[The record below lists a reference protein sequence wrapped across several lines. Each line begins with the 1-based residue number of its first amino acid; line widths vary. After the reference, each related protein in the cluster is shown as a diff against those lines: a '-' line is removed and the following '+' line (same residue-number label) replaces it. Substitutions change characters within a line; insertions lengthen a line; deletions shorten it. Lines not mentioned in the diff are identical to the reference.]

1 MADLESL
8 WKSLPPALG
17 KIIQESCCSLERL
30 EEIRLRLGQ
39 PILLKEK
46 GGWIPCMAKNDKKRH
61 VFSNCDMKACVSL
74 LSAYS
79 LYAFAEEI
87 RQGFLTIEGG
97 HRIGFCGKAV
107 MEDGKIKTLHPISSL
122 NIRIAREVKGCADH
136 IFPYLF
142 DNGRFCHTLIL
153 SPPGCGKTTLLR
165 ELIRN
170 LSRAEGGY
178 AVGVVDERGEIAG
191 MCGGMAQMDL
201 GECTDVISGCPKAEG
216 MLLLLRSMSPQIIPP
231 DHRCGRAGTG
241 KRFSGSFRS
250 DSRWCE
256 ASLHCSWQLFGRTG
270 KTSFSGEI
278 VGSSG
283 GGTICD
289 LIGIPRC
296 RYCGSNFG
304 WHGKGH
310 VRKRRGV
317 MVQSIGICMILAV
330 TTLTGA
336 YFCLR
341 EKYRLQD
348 LRELE
353 RAMVM
358 MESQIRFLSVPLS
371 EVLEN
376 ISYQTKGQ
384 VGMLMQETAKAM
396 AERTGETAEQI
407 WETVWMRY
415 ISHTYLSVDDYQSI
429 LRFGKTLGY
438 LDQEQQKNSTELF
451 LTELRQKCRQIEHR
465 LEKNGRL
472 YYSMGFLG
480 GLMLVIVLL

>member
-17 KIIQESCCSLERL
+17 KIIQESCCSLEHL

-153 SPPGCGKTTLLR
+153 SPPRCGKTTLLR
-165 ELIRN
+165 DLILN

-216 MLLLLRSMSPQIIPP
+216 MLLLLRSMSPQIIAV
-231 DHRCGRAGTG
+231 DELGRESDFLAASDLIHAGVKLLCTV
-241 KRFSGSFRS
+241 
-250 DSRWCE
+250 
-256 ASLHCSWQLFGRTG
+256 H
-270 KTSFSGEI
+270 
-278 VGSSG
+278 GSS
-283 GGTICD
+283 
-289 LIGIPRC
+289 L
-296 RYCGSNFG
+296 
-304 WHGKGH
+304 
-310 VRKRRGV
+310 
-317 MVQSIGICMILAV
+317 
-330 TTLTGA
+330 
-336 YFCLR
+336 
-341 EKYRLQD
+341 E
-348 LRELE
+348 ELE
-353 RAMVM
+353 KRA
-358 MESQIRFLSVPLS
+358 
-371 EVLEN
+371 
-376 ISYQTKGQ
+376 
-384 VGMLMQETAKAM
+384 
-396 AERTGETAEQI
+396 
-407 WETVWMRY
+407 
-415 ISHTYLSVDDYQSI
+415 YL
-429 LRFGKTLGY
+429 
-438 LDQEQQKNSTELF
+438 
-451 LTELRQKCRQIEHR
+451 
-465 LEKNGRL
+465 GRL
-472 YYSMGFLG
+472 LAHQVVERFVILSASQGVGTVEAILDGMGKVMYEKG
-480 GLMLVIVLL
+480 GASWYKASGFA

>member
-17 KIIQESCCSLERL
+17 KIIQESCCSLEHL

-142 DNGRFCHTLIL
+142 DNGRFCHILIL

-216 MLLLLRSMSPQIIPP
+216 MLLSLRSMSPQIIAV
-231 DHRCGRAGTG
+231 DELGRESDFLAASDLIHAGVKLLCTVHGSSLEELEKRAFLGRLLAHQVVERFVILSASQGVGTVEAILDSTGRAIYKKGG
-241 KRFSGSFRS
+241 ASWYKASGF
-250 DSRWCE
+250 
-256 ASLHCSWQLFGRTG
+256 A
-270 KTSFSGEI
+270 
-278 VGSSG
+278 
-283 GGTICD
+283 
-289 LIGIPRC
+289 
-296 RYCGSNFG
+296 
-304 WHGKGH
+304 
-310 VRKRRGV
+310 
-317 MVQSIGICMILAV
+317 
-330 TTLTGA
+330 
-336 YFCLR
+336 
-341 EKYRLQD
+341 
-348 LRELE
+348 
-353 RAMVM
+353 
-358 MESQIRFLSVPLS
+358 
-371 EVLEN
+371 
-376 ISYQTKGQ
+376 
-384 VGMLMQETAKAM
+384 
-396 AERTGETAEQI
+396 
-407 WETVWMRY
+407 
-415 ISHTYLSVDDYQSI
+415 
-429 LRFGKTLGY
+429 
-438 LDQEQQKNSTELF
+438 
-451 LTELRQKCRQIEHR
+451 
-465 LEKNGRL
+465 
-472 YYSMGFLG
+472 
-480 GLMLVIVLL
+480 

>member
-17 KIIQESCCSLERL
+17 KIIQESCCSLEHL

-178 AVGVVDERGEIAG
+178 AVGVVDEIGEIAG

-216 MLLLLRSMSPQIIPP
+216 MLLLLRSMSTQIIAV
-231 DHRCGRAGTG
+231 DELGRESDFLAASDLIHAGVKLLCTVHGSSLEELEKRAFLGRLLAHQVVERFVILSASQGVGTVEAILDSTGRAIYKKGG
-241 KRFSGSFRS
+241 ASWYKASGF
-250 DSRWCE
+250 
-256 ASLHCSWQLFGRTG
+256 A
-270 KTSFSGEI
+270 
-278 VGSSG
+278 
-283 GGTICD
+283 
-289 LIGIPRC
+289 
-296 RYCGSNFG
+296 
-304 WHGKGH
+304 
-310 VRKRRGV
+310 
-317 MVQSIGICMILAV
+317 
-330 TTLTGA
+330 
-336 YFCLR
+336 
-341 EKYRLQD
+341 
-348 LRELE
+348 
-353 RAMVM
+353 
-358 MESQIRFLSVPLS
+358 
-371 EVLEN
+371 
-376 ISYQTKGQ
+376 
-384 VGMLMQETAKAM
+384 
-396 AERTGETAEQI
+396 
-407 WETVWMRY
+407 
-415 ISHTYLSVDDYQSI
+415 
-429 LRFGKTLGY
+429 
-438 LDQEQQKNSTELF
+438 
-451 LTELRQKCRQIEHR
+451 
-465 LEKNGRL
+465 
-472 YYSMGFLG
+472 
-480 GLMLVIVLL
+480 

>member
-17 KIIQESCCSLERL
+17 KIIQESCCSLEHL

-46 GGWIPCMAKNDKKRH
+46 GGWIHYIKKNDKKRH

-191 MCGGMAQMDL
+191 MCGGIAQMDL

-216 MLLLLRSMSPQIIPP
+216 MLLLLRSMSPQIIAV
-231 DHRCGRAGTG
+231 DELGRESDFLAASDLIHAGVKLLCTVHGSSLEELEKRAFLGRLLAHQVVERFVILSASQGVGTVEAILDSTGRAIYKKGG
-241 KRFSGSFRS
+241 ASWYKASGF
-250 DSRWCE
+250 
-256 ASLHCSWQLFGRTG
+256 A
-270 KTSFSGEI
+270 
-278 VGSSG
+278 
-283 GGTICD
+283 
-289 LIGIPRC
+289 
-296 RYCGSNFG
+296 
-304 WHGKGH
+304 
-310 VRKRRGV
+310 
-317 MVQSIGICMILAV
+317 
-330 TTLTGA
+330 
-336 YFCLR
+336 
-341 EKYRLQD
+341 
-348 LRELE
+348 
-353 RAMVM
+353 
-358 MESQIRFLSVPLS
+358 
-371 EVLEN
+371 
-376 ISYQTKGQ
+376 
-384 VGMLMQETAKAM
+384 
-396 AERTGETAEQI
+396 
-407 WETVWMRY
+407 
-415 ISHTYLSVDDYQSI
+415 
-429 LRFGKTLGY
+429 
-438 LDQEQQKNSTELF
+438 
-451 LTELRQKCRQIEHR
+451 
-465 LEKNGRL
+465 
-472 YYSMGFLG
+472 
-480 GLMLVIVLL
+480 

>member
-216 MLLLLRSMSPQIIPP
+216 MLLLLRSMSPQIIAV
-231 DHRCGRAGTG
+231 DELGRESDFLAASDLIHAGVKLLCTVHGSSLEELEKRAFMGRLLAHEVVERFVILSASQGVGTVEAILDSTGRAIYKKGG
-241 KRFSGSFRS
+241 ASWYKASGF
-250 DSRWCE
+250 
-256 ASLHCSWQLFGRTG
+256 A
-270 KTSFSGEI
+270 
-278 VGSSG
+278 
-283 GGTICD
+283 
-289 LIGIPRC
+289 
-296 RYCGSNFG
+296 
-304 WHGKGH
+304 
-310 VRKRRGV
+310 
-317 MVQSIGICMILAV
+317 
-330 TTLTGA
+330 
-336 YFCLR
+336 
-341 EKYRLQD
+341 
-348 LRELE
+348 
-353 RAMVM
+353 
-358 MESQIRFLSVPLS
+358 
-371 EVLEN
+371 
-376 ISYQTKGQ
+376 
-384 VGMLMQETAKAM
+384 
-396 AERTGETAEQI
+396 
-407 WETVWMRY
+407 
-415 ISHTYLSVDDYQSI
+415 
-429 LRFGKTLGY
+429 
-438 LDQEQQKNSTELF
+438 
-451 LTELRQKCRQIEHR
+451 
-465 LEKNGRL
+465 
-472 YYSMGFLG
+472 
-480 GLMLVIVLL
+480 

>member
-17 KIIQESCCSLERL
+17 KIIQESCCSLEHL

-142 DNGRFCHTLIL
+142 DKRHFCHTMIL

-165 ELIRN
+165 ELIRK
-170 LSRAEGGY
+170 LSRVEGGY

-191 MCGGMAQMDL
+191 MRGGVAQMDL

-216 MLLLLRSMSPQIIPP
+216 MLLLLRSMSPQIIAV
-231 DHRCGRAGTG
+231 DELGRESDFLAVSDLIHAGVKLLCTVHGSSLEELKKRAFLGILIAHQVVERFVILSASQGVGTVEAILDGTGRAIYKKGG
-241 KRFSGSFRS
+241 ASWYKASGF
-250 DSRWCE
+250 
-256 ASLHCSWQLFGRTG
+256 A
-270 KTSFSGEI
+270 
-278 VGSSG
+278 
-283 GGTICD
+283 
-289 LIGIPRC
+289 
-296 RYCGSNFG
+296 
-304 WHGKGH
+304 
-310 VRKRRGV
+310 
-317 MVQSIGICMILAV
+317 
-330 TTLTGA
+330 
-336 YFCLR
+336 
-341 EKYRLQD
+341 
-348 LRELE
+348 
-353 RAMVM
+353 
-358 MESQIRFLSVPLS
+358 
-371 EVLEN
+371 
-376 ISYQTKGQ
+376 
-384 VGMLMQETAKAM
+384 
-396 AERTGETAEQI
+396 
-407 WETVWMRY
+407 
-415 ISHTYLSVDDYQSI
+415 
-429 LRFGKTLGY
+429 
-438 LDQEQQKNSTELF
+438 
-451 LTELRQKCRQIEHR
+451 
-465 LEKNGRL
+465 
-472 YYSMGFLG
+472 
-480 GLMLVIVLL
+480 

>member
-1 MADLESL
+1 
-8 WKSLPPALG
+8 
-17 KIIQESCCSLERL
+17 
-30 EEIRLRLGQ
+30 
-39 PILLKEK
+39 
-46 GGWIPCMAKNDKKRH
+46 
-61 VFSNCDMKACVSL
+61 
-74 LSAYS
+74 
-79 LYAFAEEI
+79 
-87 RQGFLTIEGG
+87 
-97 HRIGFCGKAV
+97 
-107 MEDGKIKTLHPISSL
+107 
-122 NIRIAREVKGCADH
+122 
-136 IFPYLF
+136 
-142 DNGRFCHTLIL
+142 
-153 SPPGCGKTTLLR
+153 
-165 ELIRN
+165 
-170 LSRAEGGY
+170 
-178 AVGVVDERGEIAG
+178 
-191 MCGGMAQMDL
+191 
-201 GECTDVISGCPKAEG
+201 
-216 MLLLLRSMSPQIIPP
+216 
-231 DHRCGRAGTG
+231 
-241 KRFSGSFRS
+241 
-250 DSRWCE
+250 
-256 ASLHCSWQLFGRTG
+256 
-270 KTSFSGEI
+270 
-278 VGSSG
+278 
-283 GGTICD
+283 
-289 LIGIPRC
+289 
-296 RYCGSNFG
+296 
-304 WHGKGH
+304 
-310 VRKRRGV
+310 
-317 MVQSIGICMILAV
+317 MVQSIGICMILAM

-407 WETVWMRY
+407 WETVWMRH

>member
-1 MADLESL
+1 
-8 WKSLPPALG
+8 
-17 KIIQESCCSLERL
+17 
-30 EEIRLRLGQ
+30 
-39 PILLKEK
+39 
-46 GGWIPCMAKNDKKRH
+46 
-61 VFSNCDMKACVSL
+61 
-74 LSAYS
+74 
-79 LYAFAEEI
+79 
-87 RQGFLTIEGG
+87 
-97 HRIGFCGKAV
+97 
-107 MEDGKIKTLHPISSL
+107 
-122 NIRIAREVKGCADH
+122 
-136 IFPYLF
+136 
-142 DNGRFCHTLIL
+142 
-153 SPPGCGKTTLLR
+153 
-165 ELIRN
+165 
-170 LSRAEGGY
+170 
-178 AVGVVDERGEIAG
+178 
-191 MCGGMAQMDL
+191 
-201 GECTDVISGCPKAEG
+201 
-216 MLLLLRSMSPQIIPP
+216 
-231 DHRCGRAGTG
+231 
-241 KRFSGSFRS
+241 
-250 DSRWCE
+250 
-256 ASLHCSWQLFGRTG
+256 
-270 KTSFSGEI
+270 
-278 VGSSG
+278 
-283 GGTICD
+283 
-289 LIGIPRC
+289 
-296 RYCGSNFG
+296 
-304 WHGKGH
+304 
-310 VRKRRGV
+310 

-407 WETVWMRY
+407 WETVWMRH

-451 LTELRQKCRQIEHR
+451 LTQKCRQIEHR